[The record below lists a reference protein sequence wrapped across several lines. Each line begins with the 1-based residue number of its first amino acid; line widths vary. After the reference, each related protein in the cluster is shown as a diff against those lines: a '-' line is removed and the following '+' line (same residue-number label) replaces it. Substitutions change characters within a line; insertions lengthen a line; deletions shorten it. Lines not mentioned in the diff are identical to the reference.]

1 MLAARAAKPK
11 LSLSISAAVQPS
23 QCSSLSLKSP
33 MLQRTPISPSPISP
47 TARNTRA
54 NQRGLSTMQKP
65 TFAYAQAADTKSI
78 LKRGQ
83 VSRATADRRIQF
95 KEEPVVHSIS
105 SSWQDGEGGTMAWV
119 MDVMT
124 RWQWLYDWNEIGYV
138 PRESSIVARRFAE
151 GVADPTEVRVMGMV
165 CGPVVPNR
173 DDP

>member
-1 MLAARAAKPK
+1 MFASRAAKPK

-33 MLQRTPISPSPISP
+33 MLPRTPISPSPISP

-83 VSRATADRRIQF
+83 VSRATVDRRIQF

-105 SSWQDGEGGTMAWV
+105 SSWQDGEGG
-119 MDVMT
+119 
-124 RWQWLYDWNEIGYV
+124 YV
-138 PRESSIVARRFAE
+138 PMTKDRRWARSYD
-151 GVADPTEVRVMGMV
+151 G
-165 CGPVVPNR
+165 
-173 DDP
+173 